1 MKEILIHKSA
11 NYIEEDRD
19 YYYSDTRDKHGMIQ
33 PSDDMVSVTCDSKI
47 FKSNPTND
55 EICSIYYPF
64 EKKLFHRIYLGI
76 SFPLFAN
83 NWGAAFLRHLMY
95 LIEPDGGVILPVYAE
110 RQGVEKNYW
119 SRSSLE
125 VIFQSRQ
132 KWWGMS
138 NIWAENDGVMSMRI
152 GKKEPPKKNSTLNY
166 FLENMNKNEID
177 KSPDDHYEDLSEQHQ
192 NGINSAI
199 IEQVIINTYG
209 RKKPIS
215 LCNIHGDSV
224 LSSELLMSDYINIQ
238 QSTQVVNDDQ
248 NIKNF
253 NKYLVKGFNSN
264 LRVISHSEEFLNLN
278 TNFDVICMINI
289 FENEDNSKKLE
300 FMKSAFS
307 KLNKEGCLII
317 KDTIF
322 NDEKFINKIKSELD
336 GVDHGQYSSI
346 VATKHNKN
354 TNIAHYSDIIFSEL
368 QSENEKRND
377 TFNILQKK

>member
-1 MKEILIHKSA
+1 
-11 NYIEEDRD
+11 
-19 YYYSDTRDKHGMIQ
+19 MIQ

-152 GKKEPPKKNSTLNY
+152 GKKQPPKKNSTLNY
-166 FLENMNKNEID
+166 FLENMNKNQINE
-177 KSPDDHYEDLSEQHQ
+177 SPDNHYKNLSEQHD

-215 LCNIHGDSV
+215 LCNIHGDSL

-238 QSTQVVNDDQ
+238 QATQVVNDDQ
-248 NIKNF
+248 NIKDF
-253 NKYLVKGFNSN
+253 NKYLVQGFDSK
-264 LRVISHSEEFLNLN
+264 LKVISHSEEFLNLH
-278 TNFDVICMINI
+278 TSFDVICMINI
-289 FENEDNSKKLE
+289 FENEDDNKKLE
-300 FMKSAFS
+300 FIKSAFS

-322 NDEKFINKIKSELD
+322 NDEEFINKIKSELD
-336 GVDHGQYSSI
+336 GADHGQYSSI

-368 QSENEKRND
+368 QLENEKRND